1 MLDAGHMT
9 SLAIKQLVAVRKIQ
23 EYFVEHESKRN
34 ICLSIFLDH
43 ERTRRSILESL
54 SNMEYAEMIL

>member
-23 EYFVEHESKRN
+23 EYFVKHEKQK
-34 ICLSIFLDH
+34 
-43 ERTRRSILESL
+43 
-54 SNMEYAEMIL
+54 